1 MIIHGHYRLVLNNG
15 PLVCKLLGISPEE
28 IVNANTYFQK
38 ATARKKGC
46 QIDYLIQTRFG
57 GLYVCEVKFQQSRV
71 GTEVIEEVKEKIDHL
86 QMPRRFSCRP
96 VLIHVNGVS
105 EQVADCGFFARIIDF
120 SELLK

>member
-1 MIIHGHYRLVLNNG
+1 MMGLQFENLVLNNG
-15 PLVCKLLGISPEE
+15 LLICKLLRISPEE
-28 IVNANTYFQK
+28 IVIANPYFQR

-57 GLYVCEVKFQQSRV
+57 GLYVCEVKFQQSCV
-71 GTEVIEEVKEKIDHL
+71 GTEVIDEVKEKIDHL
-86 QMPRRFSCRP
+86 QMPRGFSCRP